1 MSVAKRRFLLTKLS
15 VLRIVSATLLIPT
28 TTVLVGES
36 VVDRE
41 SVLKQA
47 VTISV
52 HRILSAIWI
61 NIVARRRVPF
71 GEIIVLKVVWTKFAA
86 RTTTVELKMSAV
98 FLKNVLIVVALDV
111 LIIQTVIQPMSVA
124 KKRFLWTKPFAQPI
138 VSAKLVVLTK
148 TVLVRESAVD
158 RESVLKQVV
167 TISVHL
173 ILSAIWINIV
183 ARRRFPI
190 GEIVVLKVVL
200 AKFAARTTTAELKTS
215 AVFLTNVLTM
225 VVRDVLQTHTAVADI
240 TVVRKDSGTN

>member
-15 VLRIVSATLLIPT
+15 VLRIVSAKLVIPT

-52 HRILSAIWI
+52 HRILSAIW
-61 NIVARRRVPF
+61 
-71 GEIIVLKVVWTKFAA
+71 
-86 RTTTVELKMSAV
+86 M
-98 FLKNVLIVVALDV
+98 
-111 LIIQTVIQPMSVA
+111 
-124 KKRFLWTKPFAQPI
+124 
-138 VSAKLVVLTK
+138 
-148 TVLVRESAVD
+148 
-158 RESVLKQVV
+158 
-167 TISVHL
+167 
-173 ILSAIWINIV
+173 NIV

-190 GEIVVLKVVL
+190 GEIVVLKVVW
-200 AKFAARTTTAELKTS
+200 AKFAARTTTAGLKTS

-240 TVVRKDSGTN
+240 RPHKINSLILITKF